1 VHRRGM
7 VGLQVEI
14 SLPAFDPELRVHCRH
29 ENGFAGPDGPSAW
42 TLMVL
47 TSASNK
53 GISAAAVTPA
63 RL

>member
-1 VHRRGM
+1 M

-14 SLPAFDPELRVHCRH
+14 SLPALDPELRYIAAMKTVLPD
-29 ENGFAGPDGPSAW
+29 PDGSSAW

-53 GISAAAVTPA
+53 GISAAAVMPA